1 MIHKQLQNP
10 TKFTGTLNFQIS
22 LNWRLFSIERI
33 NEPKIYETMPNH
45 YELIPNVSVDYA
57 ASALIL
63 LGKLP

>member
-1 MIHKQLQNP
+1 M
-10 TKFTGTLNFQIS
+10 
-22 LNWRLFSIERI
+22 
-33 NEPKIYETMPNH
+33 YETMPNH